1 MEDLNTISGVMTKHH
16 YKLEGLMNIIKTSK
30 KKGFEPMKE
39 AFIRF
44 KWELQKHFFIEE
56 KAILQ
61 LKYFEKEETNLIKN
75 QLKGEHVILEQ
86 ELDKLEE
93 NLEKNQELDLS
104 EFKDLLTRHRNFEDD
119 ILYPRLDRE
128 LDLAKKM
135 RILEQIK
142 F

>member
-1 MEDLNTISGVMTKHH
+1 MEGLNTISGVMTKHH
-16 YKLEGLMNIIKTSK
+16 HKLEGLMNIIKIQEK
-30 KKGFEPMKE
+30 KDSETMKE
-39 AFIRF
+39 SFNRF

-86 ELDKLEE
+86 ELDKLEQC
-93 NLEKNQELDLS
+93 LEKNEKIDLS
-104 EFKDLLTRHRNFEDD
+104 EFKDLLSRHRNFEDD

-128 LDLAKKM
+128 LDQEKKKL
-135 RILEQIK
+135 ILDRIK